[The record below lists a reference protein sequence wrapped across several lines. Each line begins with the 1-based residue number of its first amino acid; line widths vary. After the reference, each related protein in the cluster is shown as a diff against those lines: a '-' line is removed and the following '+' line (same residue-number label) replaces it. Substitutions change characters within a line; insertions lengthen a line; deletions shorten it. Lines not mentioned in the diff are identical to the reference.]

1 MQEVEVK
8 ILNIDRKRIEQK
20 LRFLGAEKYFEG
32 EIHALFFDFP
42 TQSITNSQGMLRLR
56 RIGERTELTFKDA
69 ISSAETKVRNERE
82 IEVSDFDTTKKIL
95 ESLGLSVWLEMK
107 KHRTTYSLPDA
118 RFELDKHHD
127 QYEFVPEFLEI
138 EASDPDTVYKY
149 AQLLGFE
156 EKDLKPWTILDIVK
170 NLYPDKEL

>member
-8 ILNIDRKRIEQK
+8 ILNIDRKQVEEK
-20 LRFLGAEKYFEG
+20 LRSLGAEKEFDG

-42 TQSITNSQGMLRLR
+42 DKSITDSQGMLRLR
-56 RIGERTELTFKDA
+56 KAGDRTQLTFKGV
-69 ISSAETKVRNERE
+69 ISSTETKIRDERE
-82 IEVSDFDTTKKIL
+82 VEVSDFDTAKEIL
-95 ESLGLSVWLEMK
+95 ESMGLSVWLEMK

-118 RFELDKHHD
+118 HFELDKHHD

-138 EASDPDTVYKY
+138 EAAGPDTVYKY

-156 EKDLKPWTILDIVK
+156 EEDLKPWTILDIVR